1 MINAAFSRGGH
12 AGRSAPVFYENT
24 LRNCVHVP
32 GRCYGSGMEAQAW
45 TAIGILAATLLGV
58 LFYLGNRIDALGSEM
73 RSQFQAQGARFDSRI
88 DSMSARIDALNER
101 VEEQGRQ
108 LGNRIYELAVKLD
121 DHLRWHAG

>member
-1 MINAAFSRGGH
+1 
-12 AGRSAPVFYENT
+12 
-24 LRNCVHVP
+24 
-32 GRCYGSGMEAQAW
+32 MEAQAW